1 MATLEHLC
9 DFRWPFGET
18 LRNLM
23 SLMTSKQKILRAA
36 MRKTG
41 RGRATILRWQ
51 AQGCHLS
58 DPEDLM
64 AWNLRSIQRGRGNAV
79 RQILRHCRDLDT
91 DLNGHRRDSAGMLNM
106 EMLEK
111 LPPPS
116 GEGAAAA
123 LKRLQGLES
132 IFYSRVLEAL
142 AKGRSD
148 LISFALT
155 DYRKITESL
164 RMYEREVELA
174 MRDSG
179 QLISRGE
186 AERGAS
192 SVARWFRLGWR
203 LWLSASVPDL
213 LPLAGNA
220 RAFKAKAE
228 ESFAEIMAGVFLKAR
243 EAKLAVPAWAIPA
256 IREEFRS
263 EIPDDVP
270 QSGQVG

>member
-1 MATLEHLC
+1 MIPLAKESFSSMNRQGTVATLEHLC

-179 QLISRGE
+179 QTCSNSSPVSVLNQRGILTFSHTGFNPIE
-186 AERGAS
+186 
-192 SVARWFRLGWR
+192 SVRTLRQR
-203 LWLSASVPDL
+203 
-213 LPLAGNA
+213 
-220 RAFKAKAE
+220 
-228 ESFAEIMAGVFLKAR
+228 
-243 EAKLAVPAWAIPA
+243 
-256 IREEFRS
+256 
-263 EIPDDVP
+263 
-270 QSGQVG
+270 

>member
-1 MATLEHLC
+1 MV
-9 DFRWPFGET
+9 
-18 LRNLM
+18 
-23 SLMTSKQKILRAA
+23 
-36 MRKTG
+36 
-41 RGRATILRWQ
+41 RGRPKSDETAKVEAIAKAFNKNPATIRVWQ
-51 AQGCHLS
+51 KQGCNIY
-58 DPEDLM
+58 DPEEILHWRQVKM
-64 AWNLRSIQRGRGNAV
+64 QNSRSNGSRMIPQSEEAA
-79 RQILRHCRDLDT
+79 
-91 DLNGHRRDSAGMLNM
+91 LNGHRRDTAGMLNL
-106 EMLEK
+106 EILEK

-132 IFYSRVLEAL
+132 IFYSRQLEAL
-142 AKGRSD
+142 AKGRTD
-148 LISFALT
+148 LITFALN

-164 RMYEREVELA
+164 RLYEREVEQV

-243 EAKLAVPAWAIPA
+243 EAKLEVPIWAMGA
-256 IREEFRS
+256 IREEYRS
-263 EIPDDVP
+263 EIPEDVP
-270 QSGQVG
+270 RSGPMA